1 MKVMIVDDNAEI
13 RSLIRAMLSEIAGV
27 FVECADGGEAV
38 SAYEKER
45 PDWAVMDVMM
55 GAVDG
60 ITATRLITSRF
71 PDSRI
76 MVVTQHNNPKLRD
89 RAREAGAVGFLLKE
103 DLIEL
108 RSLLGPVKTP
118 APESNLPVDTSVVA
132 EPSNLDKPL

>member
-13 RSLIRAMLSEIAGV
+13 RSLIRALLSEIAGV

-38 SAYEKER
+38 SVYEKER

-108 RSLLGPVKTP
+108 RSLLGPVKNP
-118 APESNLPVDTSVVA
+118 QPESNLPADTSVVP
-132 EPSNLDKPL
+132 EPSNLFKPL